1 MSWYLE
7 SGKDCDVVLSTRI
20 RLKRN
25 FNDIAFLPKISDK
38 EREEVFNRIK
48 RAIPKIKENFQI
60 IKLTDLDSI
69 TIKELI
75 EKNLIT
81 PEFADFYLIKDLN
94 KKIALNNLS
103 NKTNSMKALAISENE
118 DICITLNHEEHMS
131 IQGFSSGNEVQAIYN
146 KINKIDDSICNLY
159 DMAFD
164 EQYGFLTSN
173 IIDVGTAMKISA
185 FVHMP
190 AIVQS
195 GGLNKILDL
204 VEKFGMNIKKVAGL
218 LGDSVY
224 QISTRQTLGIT
235 EDDLIKSFD
244 AVISNIVNQE
254 RALRKYNAEN
264 NIDFVDKIYRSLGLL
279 TYAKKLDQQEG
290 EELISNIKVGV
301 DLGLIDSINDSQIR
315 QYMLYNKNANLQ
327 KALKNTYS
335 EKDLQIERAKFLQQ
349 L

>member
-1 MSWYLE
+1 
-7 SGKDCDVVLSTRI
+7 
-20 RLKRN
+20 
-25 FNDIAFLPKISDK
+25 
-38 EREEVFNRIK
+38 
-48 RAIPKIKENFQI
+48 
-60 IKLTDLDSI
+60 
-69 TIKELI
+69 
-75 EKNLIT
+75 
-81 PEFADFYLIKDLN
+81 
-94 KKIALNNLS
+94 
-103 NKTNSMKALAISENE
+103 
-118 DICITLNHEEHMS
+118 MS

-204 VEKFGMNIKKVAGL
+204 VEKFGMDIKKVAGL

>member
-81 PEFADFYLIKDLN
+81 PEFADFYLFKDLN
-94 KKIALNNLS
+94 KKIALNNLP

-290 EELISNIKVGV
+290 EELISERLNTGSTQ
-301 DLGLIDSINDSQIR
+301 DRSGSSQD
-315 QYMLYNKNANLQ
+315 Q
-327 KALKNTYS
+327 
-335 EKDLQIERAKFLQQ
+335 
-349 L
+349 

>member
-1 MSWYLE
+1 
-7 SGKDCDVVLSTRI
+7 
-20 RLKRN
+20 
-25 FNDIAFLPKISDK
+25 
-38 EREEVFNRIK
+38 
-48 RAIPKIKENFQI
+48 
-60 IKLTDLDSI
+60 
-69 TIKELI
+69 
-75 EKNLIT
+75 
-81 PEFADFYLIKDLN
+81 
-94 KKIALNNLS
+94 
-103 NKTNSMKALAISENE
+103 
-118 DICITLNHEEHMS
+118 
-131 IQGFSSGNEVQAIYN
+131 
-146 KINKIDDSICNLY
+146 
-159 DMAFD
+159 
-164 EQYGFLTSN
+164 
-173 IIDVGTAMKISA
+173 
-185 FVHMP
+185 
-190 AIVQS
+190 
-195 GGLNKILDL
+195 
-204 VEKFGMNIKKVAGL
+204 MNIKKVAGL

-264 NIDFVDKIYRSLGLL
+264 NIEFVDKIYRSLGLL